1 MEKIIVITIC
11 QGIST
16 HGNLTWNL
24 ILLQKLL
31 LGSVKGCMG
40 NTKHGLL
47 LLTLKNTDSRTS

>member
-16 HGNLTWNL
+16 HGNLTWNI

-47 LLTLKNTDSRTS
+47 LLTLKNKLI